1 MCKFIINKRSASML
15 KQLSKN
21 QYVKM
26 TKVNDKE
33 KEVEYGVVLNKNED
47 NYEIMTIGF
56 INKNGNFL
64 EYPIE
69 SYNLVDTY
77 NIDDAYFDEVKE
89 NEVRRKMNI
98 WMEEHYRH

>member
-1 MCKFIINKRSASML
+1 ML

-56 INKNGNFL
+56 ENKNGNFL

-77 NIDDAYFDEVKE
+77 SIDDADFDEVKE
-89 NEVRRKMNI
+89 NEVRRKMNL
-98 WMEEHYRH
+98 WMEENYRH

>member
-1 MCKFIINKRSASML
+1 ML

-26 TKVNDKE
+26 IKVNDKE
-33 KEVEYGVVLNKNED
+33 KDIEYGVVLSKNED

-56 INKNGNFL
+56 ENKNGNFL

-77 NIDDAYFDEVKE
+77 SIDDADFDEVKE

>member
-1 MCKFIINKRSASML
+1 ML

-26 TKVNDKE
+26 IKVNDKE
-33 KEVEYGVVLNKNED
+33 KDIEYGVVLNKNED
-47 NYEIMTIGF
+47 KYEIMTIGF
-56 INKNGNFL
+56 ENKNGNFL

-77 NIDDAYFDEVKE
+77 SIDDADFDEVKE

>member
-1 MCKFIINKRSASML
+1 ML

-26 TKVNDKE
+26 IKVNDKE
-33 KEVEYGVVLNKNED
+33 KDIEYGVVLSKNED

-56 INKNGNFL
+56 ENKNGNFL
-64 EYPIE
+64 EYPIDA
-69 SYNLVDTY
+69 YNLVDTY
-77 NIDDAYFDEVKE
+77 SINDADFDEVKE